1 VLKDGES
8 LNHVALWVV
17 LSVLQDGNIISH
29 LLCSLTDAKWASF
42 CSNIQQD
49 APELPGG
56 VSEVNSIADLSQ
68 TLNTDD
74 GIVVDAGR
82 EVCVKLYLG
91 QVSLR

>member
-1 VLKDGES
+1 
-8 LNHVALWVV
+8 
-17 LSVLQDGNIISH
+17 VLQDGNIISH
-29 LLCSLTDAKWASF
+29 LLCSLTDAKWGSF
-42 CSNIQQD
+42 CSNVQQD

-56 VSEVNSIADLSQ
+56 VTVLSEVNSIADLSQ